1 MSSSF
6 HNHFKK
12 QIGYV
17 VILLATVPEANQ
29 MALNVVILLAT
40 VPEANQVAPN
50 VIILR

>member
-29 MALNVVILLAT
+29 VAHIVVIL
-40 VPEANQVAPN
+40 P
-50 VIILR
+50 